1 MKHRQDNTFIIEKN
15 NMPYQV
21 VEGMAEYQD
30 LLNQYNSNPGAFE
43 EDIVYKPTKEE
54 QLDMLK
60 VQKHFELKKARNEY
74 LKLKNYD
81 FSEND
86 KFNIMN
92 LIGYTEEERQ
102 SYLDFIKNDLKPKY
116 DEMADSIDKARS
128 IKSLN
133 EIVIDFNQ
141 E

>member
-15 NMPYQV
+15 NMPYQIIPD
-21 VEGMAEYQD
+21 MAEYQE
-30 LLNQYNSNPGAFE
+30 LLNQYNSNPKLFE
-43 EDIVYKPTKEE
+43 EEIQYKPTKEE
-54 QLDMLK
+54 ELVYAK
-60 VQKHFELKKARNEY
+60 AQKHLELKKARNEY
-74 LKLKNYD
+74 LKLNNYD

-102 SYLDFIKNDLKPKY
+102 AYIDFIKNDLKPKY
-116 DEMADSIDKARS
+116 DEIAESIDKARN

-133 EIVIDFNQ
+133 EIVIDSN
-141 E
+141 